1 MNKPLS
7 PNQQKTRLEEFSD
20 IVQSLDSEYNVT
32 KQLLK
37 ALPDME
43 AINKWL
49 QSGTPE
55 TYTHLYECFYRL
67 YKRARN
73 VLRLQDLEPIKD
85 RCMSFVVEYLRK
97 VAFFPTS
104 VRTLMQLASSRRLRF
119 RFLLNKRL
127 EVRYVSANV
136 GGELITLPEQP
147 VLQEPALAALRSKCK
162 GFPPNHPTPGTSEHL
177 KRPTAIRVPIH
188 CGVAVTLYVLSDK
201 RLPALPYIG
210 VSKLSCLACW
220 KFLSCLRKKKPGFH
234 TRGASGKANFPWTY
248 PGQQLSK
255 STTKDHADAIYEEF
269 YSEMAGRYTDCIFER
284 PWSGASTEDEDLQC
298 YEDILFQGIEGM
310 ELD

>member
-1 MNKPLS
+1 MNKPFS

-20 IVQSLDSEYNVT
+20 IVQSLDSEHNVT
-32 KQLLK
+32 KLLK

-127 EVRYVSANV
+127 EVRYVSANA
-136 GGELITLPEQP
+136 GGGLITLPEQP

-162 GFPPNHPTPGTSEHL
+162 GFPLTIPPLGP
-177 KRPTAIRVPIH
+177 
-188 CGVAVTLYVLSDK
+188 
-201 RLPALPYIG
+201 
-210 VSKLSCLACW
+210 
-220 KFLSCLRKKKPGFH
+220 
-234 TRGASGKANFPWTY
+234 
-248 PGQQLSK
+248 
-255 STTKDHADAIYEEF
+255 
-269 YSEMAGRYTDCIFER
+269 
-284 PWSGASTEDEDLQC
+284 AST
-298 YEDILFQGIEGM
+298 
-310 ELD
+310 